1 MANLYITPY
10 DYKQAVTGQQILG
23 LVGNLSRISGTLAAG
38 GTTLNIV
45 QATLVA
51 LNQYDEIVIF
61 DGPNS
66 EVVTVASP
74 GAVIGSTRIPI
85 SPAQVS
91 HGAGTPICSE
101 CTQGSPA
108 AAVNKACS
116 G

>member
-23 LVGNLSRISGTLAAG
+23 LIGNLSRISGTLAAG
-38 GTTLNIV
+38 GTTLNIL

-66 EVVTVASP
+66 EVVMVGSA
-74 GAVIGSTRIPI
+74 GAVIGSTSIPI
-85 SPAQVS
+85 SPAQFS
-91 HGAGTPICSE
+91 HASGTPICSDG
-101 CTQGSPA
+101 TQGSLA
-108 AAVNKACS
+108 ATITN
-116 G
+116 